1 MAIKWSVIPVSDALQ
16 EAYEETGYDVVET
29 GAGVEVPTST
39 AAYFEYSDDGCVTYV
54 SDARAAI
61 EAGDYALI
69 APATEEG
76 EGDKFYLS
84 SKILA
89 SGTNEFLHVKM
100 NSAGVRVFPK
110 DDDFSFETLEALV
123 EHLESELGTS
133 LTFVPSD
140 DEDD

>member
-1 MAIKWSVIPVSDALQ
+1 MRFKKRTRKRD
-16 EAYEETGYDVVET
+16 TDVV
-29 GAGVEVPTST
+29 GDRAGVEVPTST
-39 AAYFEYSDDGCVTYV
+39 AAYFEYSDDGCVTDV

-89 SGTNEFLHVKM
+89 SGTNEFFAREDEQCRG
-100 NSAGVRVFPK
+100 SRVP
-110 DDDFSFETLEALV
+110 E
-123 EHLESELGTS
+123 G
-133 LTFVPSD
+133 
-140 DEDD
+140 